1 MRRDREG
8 SGSVREREEEEEE
21 LVGNEVEN
29 DVDTV
34 EIERTTHRDVGRFE
48 IALGGHEVPDAGTV

>member
-1 MRRDREG
+1 MSRMEA
-8 SGSVREREEEEEE
+8 REEEEEE

-34 EIERTTHRDVGRFE
+34 EIERTTHCDVGRFE